1 MRMSLALDL
10 AETSAANNRTHAQL
24 GYSLCR
30 RPRPIFRFLPVVR
43 SAPAITLAA
52 LLACLPRPH
61 YARQFAP

>member
-1 MRMSLALDL
+1 
-10 AETSAANNRTHAQL
+10 
-24 GYSLCR
+24 
-30 RPRPIFRFLPVVR
+30 VR